1 MAKTPA
7 WWSLGR
13 SERVSAEPDTPLT
26 RWLRAVLW
34 GALLVPAVAFVGAA
48 WWGYRDAEREAVAA
62 AEHACELAWAQALRT
77 FRIGADIAQRADSVS
92 SLPDAEARAHEA
104 QLHQRLADMTAG
116 LPFVVNL
123 NVWDAAGTPIV
134 RSDIYPVDPQA
145 SVRDRAYFLAQR
157 EAAIPLGI
165 SMVLKGR
172 QTGREIVNATIRR
185 SAPDGA
191 FRGIV
196 AVSMNPG
203 YFRDFY
209 QSLASEEPKLAT
221 FALVRTD
228 GEVIARWP
236 AAADGSMRVPAGSP
250 ILAQIARGAASGSI
264 VVSPAQGRETRLIA
278 YRRLEGYP
286 LYVTAGFSRAAMLA
300 GWVRYVSLLAAIM
313 GPTTAVLVYV
323 SWLALKKTRREQ
335 ATQRQLQEQMQLRA
349 KVESAMMETQKLE
362 TLALVTGGVAHDF
375 NNLLAIVNTSLHV
388 LKRRYPDLVED
399 KQVKAM
405 TRAIQAGVRLTRQ
418 LLSFSRKQALRPET
432 VWLQQWLGTAES
444 LVRTTL
450 PANVSWQLQVD
461 ADTAPVRV
469 DLGELELALIN
480 LVVNACHAMPQGGA
494 LQVHAGNLDGMVAL
508 SVRDEGVGIA
518 PELLAR
524 VTEPFF
530 TTRDRGTGSGLG
542 LSQVQ
547 GFCAQAGG
555 SLQIESALGRG
566 TCVRML
572 LPATAAEPAQEEAT
586 EPAPPDRQQ
595 QRPRQ
600 AREPGAAVLLVED
613 NEDLASTTE
622 LMLRSAGLEVLRAPN
637 ADAALVLIESR
648 GDALPDLVLSDIA
661 MPGSINGIGLAFEL
675 RRRWPQL
682 PVVLTTGYADQ
693 LSQAAE
699 GGFRVLPK
707 PTAPDA
713 LLAELRAVL
722 RAGRMARPASGAVS

>member
-1 MAKTPA
+1 MKTPA
-7 WWSLGR
+7 GWPRGR
-13 SERVSAEPDTPLT
+13 GEFDTPLT

-48 WWGYRDAEREAVAA
+48 WWGYREAEREAVAA

-77 FRIGADIAQRADSVS
+77 FRIAAEIAQRADSVS
-92 SLPDAEARAHEA
+92 SMADPEVRAQQA
-104 QLHQRLADMTAG
+104 QIHQRLADMTAG

-123 NVWDAAGTPIV
+123 NVWDAEGTPIV

-145 SVRDRAYFLAQR
+145 SVGDRHYFQAQR
-157 EAAIPLGI
+157 EAGMPLGI

-185 SAPDGA
+185 STPDGH

-203 YFRDFY
+203 YFRDYY

-228 GEVIARWP
+228 GEMIARWP
-236 AAADGSMRVPAGSP
+236 LAENGVTRVPPTSP
-250 ILAQIARGAASGSI
+250 ILGQIARGAASGSI

-286 LYVTAGFSRAAMLA
+286 LYVTAGFSRSAMLA
-300 GWVRYVSLLAAIM
+300 GWVRYVSLLAAII

-323 SWLALKKTRREQ
+323 SWLALRKTRREQ

-375 NNLLAIVNTSLHV
+375 NNLLAIVNASLHV
-388 LKRRYPDLVED
+388 LKRRHPELGEE

-405 TRAIQAGVRLTRQ
+405 TRAIQTGVRLTRQ

-432 VWLQQWLGTAES
+432 VRLQQWLGTAEG

-450 PANVSWQLQVD
+450 PANVNWQLQVD
-461 ADTAPVRV
+461 ADTAAVRV

-524 VTEPFF
+524 VIEPFF

-555 SLQIESALGRG
+555 SLQIESEPGRG

-572 LPATAAEPAQEEAT
+572 LPATAAEPARPPESAEA
-586 EPAPPDRQQ
+586 APQDQ
-595 QRPRQ
+595 QRV
-600 AREPGAAVLLVED
+600 GGTVLLVED
-613 NEDLASTTE
+613 NEDLATTSE
-622 LMLRSAGLEVLRAPN
+622 MMLRGAGLEVLRAAN
-637 ADAALVLIESR
+637 ADAALAVLN
-648 GDALPDLVLSDIA
+648 GGGPLPDIVLSDIA
-661 MPGSINGIGLAFEL
+661 MPGTVNGIGLAFAL
-675 RRRWPQL
+675 RQQLPDL

-693 LSQAAE
+693 LSEAAE

-707 PTAPDA
+707 PTAPEA
-713 LLAELRAVL
+713 LLAELRGVL
-722 RAGRMARPASGAVS
+722 LARRTARQAAASR

>member
-1 MAKTPA
+1 MTKTPA
-7 WWSLGR
+7 GWPRGR
-13 SERVSAEPDTPLT
+13 GEPDTPLT

-48 WWGYRDAEREAVAA
+48 WWGYREAEREAVAA

-77 FRIGADIAQRADSVS
+77 FRIAAEIAQRTDSVS
-92 SLPDAEARAHEA
+92 SRADTEVRAQEA
-104 QLHQRLADMTAG
+104 QIHQRLADMTAG
-116 LPFVVNL
+116 LPFVVNM
-123 NVWDAAGTPIV
+123 NVWDADGTPIV

-145 SVRDRAYFLAQR
+145 SVGDRHYFQAQR
-157 EAAIPLGI
+157 EAAMPLGI

-185 SAPDGA
+185 STPDGR

-203 YFRDFY
+203 YFRDYY

-236 AAADGSMRVPAGSP
+236 LAANGSTRVPPTSP
-250 ILAQIARGAASGSI
+250 ILAQIARGAASGSV

-286 LYVTAGFSRAAMLA
+286 LYVTAGFSRSAMLA
-300 GWVRYVSLLAAIM
+300 GWVRYVSLLAAII

-323 SWLALKKTRREQ
+323 SWLALRKTRREQ

-375 NNLLAIVNTSLHV
+375 NNLLAIVNASLHV
-388 LKRRYPDLVED
+388 LKRRHPELGEE

-405 TRAIQAGVRLTRQ
+405 TRAIQTGVRLTRQ
-418 LLSFSRKQALRPET
+418 LLSFSRKQALRPEA
-432 VWLQQWLGTAES
+432 VRLQQWLGTAEG

-450 PANVSWQLQVD
+450 PANVNWQLQVD
-461 ADTAPVRV
+461 ADTAAVRV

-555 SLQIESALGRG
+555 SLQIESEPGRG

-572 LPATAAEPAQEEAT
+572 LPATAAEPARPPEGAE
-586 EPAPPDRQQ
+586 APPQDQ
-595 QRPRQ
+595 QRV
-600 AREPGAAVLLVED
+600 GGTVLLVED
-613 NEDLASTTE
+613 NEDLATTSE
-622 LMLRSAGLEVLRAPN
+622 MMLRGAGLEVLRAAN
-637 ADAALVLIESR
+637 ADAALAVLN
-648 GDALPDLVLSDIA
+648 GGGPLPDIVLSDIA
-661 MPGSINGIGLAFEL
+661 MPGTVNGIGLAFAL
-675 RRRWPQL
+675 RQQLPDL

-693 LSQAAE
+693 LSEAAE

-707 PTAPDA
+707 PTAPEA
-713 LLAELRAVL
+713 LLAELRGVL
-722 RAGRMARPASGAVS
+722 LARRAARQAAASR

>member
-1 MAKTPA
+1 MMVKTPA
-7 WWSLGR
+7 GWPRGR
-13 SERVSAEPDTPLT
+13 GEPDTPLT

-48 WWGYRDAEREAVAA
+48 WWGYREAEREAVAA

-77 FRIGADIAQRADSVS
+77 FRIAAEIAQRTDGVSNMADA
-92 SLPDAEARAHEA
+92 DARAQQA

-123 NVWDAAGTPIV
+123 NVWDADGTPIV
-134 RSDIYPVDPQA
+134 RSDVYPVDPQA
-145 SVRDRAYFLAQR
+145 SVGDRPYFQAQR
-157 EAAIPLGI
+157 EAAMPLGI
-165 SMVLKGR
+165 SMVLNGR

-185 SAPDGA
+185 SAPDGR

-203 YFRDFY
+203 YFRDYY

-228 GEVIARWP
+228 GEVLARWP
-236 AAADGSMRVPAGSP
+236 VAGIMRVPPGSP
-250 ILAQIARGAASGSI
+250 ILAQIARGAASGS
-264 VVSPAQGRETRLIA
+264 VVVAPSQGRETRLIA

-286 LYVTAGFSRAAMLA
+286 LYVTAGFSRSAMLA
-300 GWVRYVSLLAAIM
+300 GWVRYVSLLAAII

-323 SWLALKKTRREQ
+323 SWLALRKTRREQ

-375 NNLLAIVNTSLHV
+375 NNLLAIVNASLHV
-388 LKRRYPDLVED
+388 LKRRHPELGEE

-405 TRAIQAGVRLTRQ
+405 TRAIQTGVRLTRQ

-432 VWLQQWLGTAES
+432 VRLQQWLGTTES
-444 LVRTTL
+444 LIRTTL
-450 PANVSWQLQVD
+450 PANVSWQLHAD
-461 ADTAPVRV
+461 ADTAAVRV

-494 LQVHAGNLDGMVAL
+494 LHVHAGNQDGMVAL

-555 SLQIESALGRG
+555 SLQIESAVGEG

-572 LPATAAEPAQEEAT
+572 LPASVVEPARAPDGAE
-586 EPAPPDRQQ
+586 APPQEQ
-595 QRPRQ
+595 QRVS
-600 AREPGAAVLLVED
+600 GTVLLVED
-613 NEDLASTTE
+613 NEDLATTSE
-622 LMLRSAGLEVLRAPN
+622 MMLRGAGLEVLRAAN
-637 ADAALVLIESR
+637 ADAALAVLN
-648 GDALPDLVLSDIA
+648 GGGPLPDVVLSDIA
-661 MPGSINGIGLAFEL
+661 MPGSINGIGLAFAL
-675 RRRWPQL
+675 RQQLPEL

-693 LSQAAE
+693 LSEAAE

-707 PTAPDA
+707 PTAPEA
-713 LLAELRAVL
+713 LLAELRSVL
-722 RAGRMARPASGAVS
+722 LARRIARQAAAAKMVS